1 MHLLTKLSI
10 MEKVYLPTEFIEKYK
25 TLLGE
30 EEAFEFFESCKTRLT
45 KSLIINTL
53 KTKDISF
60 FKEQEIDL
68 EKVKYL
74 ENAYFVRSIVS
85 GLGNTIEQNIGL
97 FQMQEISSMLPAFV
111 LDPKETDIVLDLTAA
126 PGNKTGILAQIMNNK
141 GLIIANDIDKARL
154 KTLKFTIKR
163 LGVTNTI
170 ITCRDATK
178 INFNYKFDKIL
189 LDAPCS
195 CEGMVRKKPDS
206 LKSWS
211 YREVNSK
218 SELQKKLIT
227 NAFSLLKQ
235 GGILVYST
243 CTLSPEE
250 NEEVVDFLL
259 KKEKTAS
266 IQEIIVPG
274 LNYDFGLTKYKHKNF
289 DETLKKAIRIWPHKS
304 DIEGFFICKIR
315 KDYDKNT

>member
-1 MHLLTKLSI
+1 

-30 EEAFEFFESCKTRLT
+30 EDAHAFFESCKTRLT

-60 FKEQEIDL
+60 LKEQKIDL
-68 EKVKYL
+68 DKVKYL
-74 ENAYFVRSIVS
+74 DNAYFIKSIVS

-111 LDPKETDIVLDLTAA
+111 LDPKETDIVLDMTAA
-126 PGNKTGILAQIMNNK
+126 PGNKTGILCQIMNNK

-163 LGVTNTI
+163 LGVINTI
-170 ITCRDATK
+170 ITCRDGTK
-178 INFNYKFDKIL
+178 LNFNYKFDKVL

-218 SELQKKLIT
+218 SELQKKLIA
-227 NAFSLLKQ
+227 NAFSLLKK

-250 NEEVVDFLL
+250 NEEVVDYLL
-259 KKEKTAS
+259 KKEKTSS
-266 IQEIIVPG
+266 IQEIIIPG
-274 LNYDFGLTKYKHKNF
+274 LNYDFGLTKYKHKSF
-289 DETLKKAIRIWPHKS
+289 DDSLKKALRIWPHKS

-315 KDYDKNT
+315 KEL